1 MMNKQEVYEYIKD
14 VLIVSCQA
22 VPSEPHYMEGITTMY
37 ARCAKWAG
45 AKGLRVNSPE
55 DIRAIKKEVDL
66 PIIGIWKIDRNIKD
80 VYLTPNLE
88 AAKAVW
94 EAGAEIIAIQAT
106 NHYRDDGKLAYET
119 IKEVKDNIPEA
130 LIFADVATAEDARI
144 AAEYG
149 ADFVA
154 PTLWGYTKAGAFDKI
169 EIKDAPDF
177 ILLRYIVNAVKGTN
191 AKVIMEGKVSTPEIA
206 VQCLYMGAYA
216 VVVGNAITRPHIA
229 AKRFARMIDRY
240 KDE

>member
-1 MMNKQEVYEYIKD
+1 M
-14 VLIVSCQA
+14 
-22 VPSEPHYMEGITTMY
+22 PGITTMF
-37 ARCAKWAG
+37 AECAKWAG

-55 DIRAIKKEVDL
+55 DIRAIKEKVDL

-94 EAGAEIIAIQAT
+94 EAGAEIIAVQAT

-119 IKEVKDNIPEA
+119 IKEIKENIPEA
-130 LIFADVATAEDARI
+130 LIFADVSTAEDARI

-154 PTLWGYTKAGAFDKI
+154 PTLYGYTKAGHFNKLD
-169 EIKDAPDF
+169 IKDAPDF
-177 ILLRYIVNAVKGTN
+177 YLLRDIIDAVKGTD

-216 VVVGNAITRPHIA
+216 VVVGNAITRPHIT
-229 AKRFARMIDRY
+229 AKRFARALNRFHD
-240 KDE
+240 